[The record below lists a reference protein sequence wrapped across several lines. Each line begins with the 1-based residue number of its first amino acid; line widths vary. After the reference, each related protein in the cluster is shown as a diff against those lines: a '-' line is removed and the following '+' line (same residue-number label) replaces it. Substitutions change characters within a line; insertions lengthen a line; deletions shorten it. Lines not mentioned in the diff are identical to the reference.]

1 MLNILT
7 ANYKGDTAVLELL
20 VPEVGVV
27 SFVFQCPAAW
37 VAELLA
43 HRVREVLGHLMA
55 AERRYYYNL
64 GWKQARSHRAR
75 KRTWF
80 PSNYQYTAD

>member
-1 MLNILT
+1 MNILT
-7 ANYKGDTAVLELL
+7 ANHRDSKAELELL
-20 VPEVGVV
+20 VPEVGLV
-27 SFVFQCPAAW
+27 SFVFQC
-37 VAELLA
+37 AEVWIAKLLT
-43 HRVREVLGHLMA
+43 HRVREVLGHLIET
-55 AERRYYYNL
+55 ERRYYYNL